1 MNVENTLPTRGQLE
15 RQLSQT
21 LQTTYRQQF
30 GNQIGKITCNLLSD
44 KVAIVAEDTVTKVEK
59 VLLDNDRV
67 DLANELRS
75 VINKIFKT
83 QIKQTVADIMQVEVV
98 DIVCDST
105 SSSGHLGALVLLNN
119 TPHIRSNSKAH
130 FRRHGKDA
138 VDLKSS
144 LRLVSDKDSKQVE
157 ME

>member
-1 MNVENTLPTRGQLE
+1 MNIENTLPTRGQLE

-21 LQTTYRQQF
+21 LQSTYRQQF
-30 GNQIGKITCNLLSD
+30 GNPIGKVTCNLLNN
-44 KVAIVAEDTVTKVEK
+44 KVAIVAEDRVTEVEK
-59 VLLDNDRV
+59 VLLNNDRV

-75 VINKIFKT
+75 AINKIFRT

-98 DIVCDST
+98 DIVYDSIL
-105 SSSGHLGALVLLNN
+105 SSGYLGALVLLNN
-119 TPHIRSNSKAH
+119 TPHIRSNNKAY
-130 FRRHGKDA
+130 FRRPAPDA

-144 LRLVSDKDSKQVE
+144 LRLVSDGNSKVD